1 MIDEINQM
9 SDCEFLK
16 TFYKKILRRDLDEAS
31 RDHYLNEISAK
42 NISRERFLLQL
53 ILCEEFELKM
63 SSQEFVHPG
72 HFYSAVPSVQE
83 RNNFCNSEKS
93 YKDQLDGI
101 NLNKKYQNDLL
112 YKFIDYHN
120 QCLFPHEKNDKF
132 RYYFNNDKYTYSDG
146 LTLYSMIRNFNP
158 KKIIEIGSG
167 FSSCVILD
175 TNDHYFNSNIDVKL
189 IEPYPES
196 LFKLIKSTD
205 HKNLFA
211 EEKLQN
217 IDINIFSSLEKNDIL
232 FIDSTHVSKLNSDV
246 NKIVFEI
253 LPILQSGVII
263 HFHDIFWPFEYPK
276 NWIQEGRAW
285 NEAYILHA
293 FLKYNEKYEI
303 IFFSDYIH
311 KFHQNFLQ
319 DNLPL
324 YLNGPGGNLWI
335 RKS

>member
-16 TFYKKILRRDLDEAS
+16 TFYRKILRRDLDEAS

-42 NISRERFLLQL
+42 NISRKRFLLQL

-83 RNNFCNSEKS
+83 RNNFCNSEES

-175 TNDHYFNSNIDVKL
+175 TNDHYFNSN
-189 IEPYPES
+189 
-196 LFKLIKSTD
+196 ST
-205 HKNLFA
+205 FA
-211 EEKLQN
+211 A
-217 IDINIFSSLEKNDIL
+217 
-232 FIDSTHVSKLNSDV
+232 V
-246 NKIVFEI
+246 
-253 LPILQSGVII
+253 
-263 HFHDIFWPFEYPK
+263 
-276 NWIQEGRAW
+276 
-285 NEAYILHA
+285 
-293 FLKYNEKYEI
+293 
-303 IFFSDYIH
+303 
-311 KFHQNFLQ
+311 
-319 DNLPL
+319 
-324 YLNGPGGNLWI
+324 
-335 RKS
+335 